1 LLETPEAKTVENG
14 ISLEDNKT
22 HAGSSVR
29 NSRSR
34 SREKKHKSRHHGV
47 KSKKNHR
54 DHEIERPSSRERE
67 NYQNSKDRRER
78 HKDRRS
84 RRSRSRSR
92 RRGHSRRRSRS
103 SHRPRRPKP
112 GARRFPSK
120 YWDVRPANTENISAM
135 EYKNMIVQGQINPKS
150 MISLIPG
157 IGVPFNNEIAEMA
170 KMLPP
175 HSHFPLF
182 PPGAGGLM
190 GLAMPQGASRAVALS
205 GVLPAVP
212 GLISPSLFP
221 GVLAGALPGLAR
233 PGIPGISDITLTHM
247 SKQAKKLYVGNI
259 PFGCEERSMLEFFQ
273 QQMDLKGLSNVAGA
287 SVLGVQINYDKNFA
301 FVEFASIEETTR
313 ATGLDGITWQGQVL
327 KIRRPKDYVAIPG
340 TDAALHSM
348 AGVSSLAG
356 NSDNKIIIR
365 ELPGHFTEGEV
376 RELLSLYGELV
387 YFNLVKDP
395 DTNLSKG
402 YAYCEY
408 ADPRITDIAI
418 EGLNGMPIGDNSI
431 VVQRASLGKIPGD
444 LGGVACTVDQDTQ
457 PTQVLVL
464 INMVEMEELVDD
476 EEYDDLKEDIRE
488 ECAKYGNILGI
499 EIPRLST
506 DGSEVKGLGKVF
518 IKYSTI
524 EEAQIAQSKTAGR
537 KFADRTVLTSYLD
550 VSKFDSKQF
559 E

>member
-1 LLETPEAKTVENG
+1 
-14 ISLEDNKT
+14 
-22 HAGSSVR
+22 
-29 NSRSR
+29 
-34 SREKKHKSRHHGV
+34 
-47 KSKKNHR
+47 
-54 DHEIERPSSRERE
+54 
-67 NYQNSKDRRER
+67 
-78 HKDRRS
+78 
-84 RRSRSRSR
+84 
-92 RRGHSRRRSRS
+92 
-103 SHRPRRPKP
+103 
-112 GARRFPSK
+112 
-120 YWDVRPANTENISAM
+120 
-135 EYKNMIVQGQINPKS
+135 
-150 MISLIPG
+150 
-157 IGVPFNNEIAEMA
+157 
-170 KMLPP
+170 PP
-175 HSHFPLF
+175 
-182 PPGAGGLM
+182 
-190 GLAMPQGASRAVALS
+190 Q
-205 GVLPAVP
+205 
-212 GLISPSLFP
+212 
-221 GVLAGALPGLAR
+221 
-233 PGIPGISDITLTHM
+233 
-247 SKQAKKLYVGNI
+247 K
-259 PFGCEERSMLEFFQ
+259 
-273 QQMDLKGLSNVAGA
+273 
-287 SVLGVQINYDKNFA
+287 
-301 FVEFASIEETTR
+301 FASIEETTR

-348 AGVSSLAG
+348 AGSSPLDGVVFLYLTEYIYIGVSSLAG